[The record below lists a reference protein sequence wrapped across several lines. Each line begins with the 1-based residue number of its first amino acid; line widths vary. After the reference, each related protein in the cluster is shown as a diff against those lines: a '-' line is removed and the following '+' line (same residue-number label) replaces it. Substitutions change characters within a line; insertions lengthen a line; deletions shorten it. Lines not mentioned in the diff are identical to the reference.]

1 MDYDGFGDR
10 SNNDDSENDNE
21 TDNNIRDREGYIDN
35 EKIAVSTDASTKS
48 KKTPR
53 TSRYEKH
60 ISMAKTHE
68 KYI

>member
-21 TDNNIRDREGYIDN
+21 TDNNIRDREGYI
-35 EKIAVSTDASTKS
+35 AVSTDASAKN